1 VLLLLLLLLRRRLL
15 RRQIYIH
22 CTIGLARIYSRM
34 GRHAAALS
42 LLRATGYEYRR
53 LHSQGLVSAAVV
65 SAVFSHNSA
74 QLATMEAAQQQP
86 HAGEAWQA
94 LSTAVEFDVSEKSYG
109 CG

>member
-1 VLLLLLLLLRRRLL
+1 MLLLLRR

-74 QLATMEAAQQQP
+74 QLLKLPSKAA
-86 HAGEAWQA
+86 
-94 LSTAVEFDVSEKSYG
+94 G
-109 CG
+109 CSCSPPCLFSAPSRGRL